1 MKYLTFGIYIYSMY
15 CVLHSLQILTVHAGH
30 IEIVRYAP
38 PHAVYT
44 ERSGRFTTTNS

>member
-1 MKYLTFGIYIYSMY
+1 MKYFTFGIYIY
-15 CVLHSLQILTVHAGH
+15 VLCASFLANSDSAGH

-44 ERSGRFTTTNS
+44 ETSGRFTTTNS